1 MNLLQMS
8 FTGAVMILAVTVIRA
23 LAINKVPKKT
33 FLVLWG
39 IALVRLMIPFSLPS
53 WFSIYSLWNREM
65 PTEGRNYDGG
75 YADTCDTSGRSGH
88 HTAQYCRPC
97 GECLSAG
104 NHLDSWMCSLC
115 VLLCGSLLEIL

>member
-39 IALVRLMIPFSLPS
+39 ITLVRLMIPFSLPS
-53 WFSIYSLWNREM
+53 SISIYSLL
-65 PTEGRNYDGG
+65 GRKTSPLT
-75 YADTCDTSGRSGH
+75 ADTVFPAFTTASFPDTSA
-88 HTAQYCRPC
+88 TAFPFASTLYPAC
-97 GECLSAG
+97 GVLFPSA
-104 NHLDSWMCSLC
+104 ST
-115 VLLCGSLLEIL
+115 V

>member
-53 WFSIYSLWNREM
+53 WFSIYSCAGIHNKTGLFGLAVQN
-65 PTEGRNYDGG
+65 GG
-75 YADTCDTSGRSGH
+75 F
-88 HTAQYCRPC
+88 
-97 GECLSAG
+97 
-104 NHLDSWMCSLC
+104 
-115 VLLCGSLLEIL
+115 EISYFKPPFSF